1 MIPNPIMIYAAAG
14 ALIFGAAAG
23 YKVRDWQCDAAY
35 AKAMEKAEKQRVKK
49 QEVVD
54 DVSQVYEAQRDKANG
69 VATERTYT
77 IREIYKT
84 VPTVPPDCSA
94 PDAVR
99 KLLESGV
106 RDANAAS
113 SGEPSVE
120 VPSASEPAASAARPR
135 TGAMGS

>member
-1 MIPNPIMIYAAAG
+1 MALIPNPVMLYALGG
-14 ALIFGAAAG
+14 ALIIGAASG

-35 AKAMEKAEKQRVKK
+35 AKALEKAEKLRVKK

-54 DVSQVYEAQRDKANG
+54 NVSQTYEVERDKADG

-84 VPTVPPDCSA
+84 TPAVSPDCTA

-99 KLLESGV
+99 RLLESSV
-106 RDANAAS
+106 RDANAAATGKP
-113 SGEPSVE
+113 SGK
-120 VPSASEPAASAARPR
+120 VPKSSEPASDNDRP
-135 TGAMGS
+135 

>member
-1 MIPNPIMIYAAAG
+1 MIPSPFMLYAAAG
-14 ALIFGAAAG
+14 ALIVGAAAG

-35 AKAMEKAEKQRVKK
+35 AKALERAEKQRVKK

-54 DVSQVYEAQRDKANG
+54 VISQTYEAQRDQANG

-84 VPTVPPDCSA
+84 APAVPVDCAA

-99 KLLESGV
+99 KLLESGI

-120 VPSASEPAASAARPR
+120 VPSASEAAASVARP
-135 TGAMGS
+135 